1 MLIGLA
7 EARDFLLTYDGTS
20 RAVLIREAVLAVR
33 VKVSCRPHVLEPN
46 LGPLSPNLRQRIHM
60 EKGCLK
66 KGRHGDQAVRK
77 CIPSHYLLSIIG
89 AHHAPI
95 IPSVAAIVSGT
106 VGAYLL
112 PSGAE
117 VGDARFG
124 VRMTLT

>member
-1 MLIGLA
+1 MHIARAREAHGLA
-7 EARDFLLTYDGTS
+7 AQHGKLMFDGSGYLEHTHIQTHGK
-20 RAVLIREAVLAVR
+20 R
-33 VKVSCRPHVLEPN
+33 VLE
-46 LGPLSPNLRQRIHM
+46 
-60 EKGCLK
+60 

-77 CIPSHYLLSIIG
+77 GIPSRYLLSIIG

-117 VGDARFG
+117 VGDASFG
-124 VRMTLT
+124 VCMTLT